1 MAATEADPSLEQAI
15 LAFLRQQE
23 ENQLS
28 SEEGQENPIVNGTS
42 SMGLPE
48 DIEPHLAAAKANML
62 KQGPAL
68 AAGGSEVVKNL
79 TPFALQIGGSAL
91 AYNVGLGIFQLVGL
105 GMRVSCNSSL
115 WGPCLGCLGVGVASA
130 LAGHAS
136 RRVHKG
142 LASGRPLANELL
154 AVPPWQGWQ
163 MEQAL
168 MDALVGM
175 SAFKVL
181 GGQFRR
187 IMPSDLRYPGAF
199 AKGSMP
205 TTRSAKDDSTAYLQ
219 HGPTRVHL
227 EKMLIKDGCHSC
239 GKRGGGLH
247 ADHMPPNKL
256 YKEAK
261 AQAERRASQ
270 PHRVYLNKAAGKL
283 PKPLRDRAREL
294 MIGLFDSAP
303 PGQHFYP
310 HCTSCSNK
318 QGQLLANGS
327 RGPLVW
333 HRLGVPPGSM
343 PGILA
348 GFRFFTNPPSPPP
361 SSTGGKGG
369 RRGKQAPPH
378 KQQQQQQ
385 GQPWWPFSLLESS
398 PVRLPYA
405 AQASAAHPPT
415 LLVGYDSE
423 EDEDEEAS
431 GASGAALRAGSSP
444 ALVLS
449 VAENGPQIG
458 RAAVDLWTYAVR
470 ITPEDLA
477 EEAAPYQGS
486 IGSAAAMAS
495 SCSYSSAGSGS
506 NCGKP
511 FQGPI
516 AGTVVL
522 KSTTATAALG
532 DLLSPTLCAS
542 PSPVEGH
549 TPRVVPGDM
558 QQQQQQQQQQ
568 QSQDQWNDVAWPDA
582 TTPRAPR
589 HHLPMH
595 THDQQQHH
603 KQEAEGVCLQ
613 GGVGESSVAASV
625 CKPRHALSPGL
636 QAVLAELLK
645 SSTGADLAAAQ
656 QQQREVGQQRQLRW
670 HEKLLQQQQQ
680 QQQGGQQQHE
690 QGRTSVGVKRPRT
703 LSNEFAAHSNTIPLH
718 AQPQQ
723 QQQQQQQQQGR
734 MAGSDDI
741 SPRSKPLHAHVQ
753 AHSQQLQQQW
763 QHEQMLRH
771 WRIHH

>member
-385 GQPWWPFSLLESS
+385 GPGLKQSIKDGLQEVKASLPAALAMLRRVWIVDLLFNLRALPLQGLSLLVLPVFWTVPRLLAIQLAVPVAIMEGRSGNDALARSSRLMDGFRSSYGWPFVALILAVRFVDGVRNAALTALPSRWWQEVIEMPILLTAIFSFTKLLLIRLQDLIPLAAYMYALKLNEEERQGSS
-398 PVRLPYA
+398 
-405 AQASAAHPPT
+405 Q
-415 LLVGYDSE
+415 
-423 EDEDEEAS
+423 
-431 GASGAALRAGSSP
+431 GASEQTS
-444 ALVLS
+444 
-449 VAENGPQIG
+449 
-458 RAAVDLWTYAVR
+458 
-470 ITPEDLA
+470 
-477 EEAAPYQGS
+477 QGS
-486 IGSAAAMAS
+486 T
-495 SCSYSSAGSGS
+495 
-506 NCGKP
+506 
-511 FQGPI
+511 Q
-516 AGTVVL
+516 
-522 KSTTATAALG
+522 
-532 DLLSPTLCAS
+532 
-542 PSPVEGH
+542 
-549 TPRVVPGDM
+549 
-558 QQQQQQQQQQ
+558 
-568 QSQDQWNDVAWPDA
+568 
-582 TTPRAPR
+582 
-589 HHLPMH
+589 
-595 THDQQQHH
+595 
-603 KQEAEGVCLQ
+603 
-613 GGVGESSVAASV
+613 
-625 CKPRHALSPGL
+625 
-636 QAVLAELLK
+636 
-645 SSTGADLAAAQ
+645 
-656 QQQREVGQQRQLRW
+656 
-670 HEKLLQQQQQ
+670 
-680 QQQGGQQQHE
+680 
-690 QGRTSVGVKRPRT
+690 
-703 LSNEFAAHSNTIPLH
+703 
-718 AQPQQ
+718 
-723 QQQQQQQQQGR
+723 
-734 MAGSDDI
+734 
-741 SPRSKPLHAHVQ
+741 
-753 AHSQQLQQQW
+753 
-763 QHEQMLRH
+763 
-771 WRIHH
+771 